1 MKLASIGGIPTS
13 PNLVENVLFKSEITL
28 HDYDI
33 LLWNPVLFI
42 NEYFPNANNIKYQNE
57 GIILDEVNFNKILK
71 DIARRDK
78 EMNNMLESGK
88 NLFIYTPYPIFIY
101 TTNAQTVN
109 LLDYFTVLSVKTS
122 SASGKRIEFRGDEMF
137 VPFWEQNKD
146 ILDYKAVFDEVA
158 GKPLFYIQGSQFV
171 VGSYI
176 KVKKGHIIFLPTI
189 NPHANNPSDVE
200 KVLRDYLQSII
211 ALDKALQ
218 KSSEEF
224 ELPEWSKNYVLPH
237 EYKYK
242 GDLLQL
248 EEELNMLRR
257 RADEQKRLITEIE
270 RNKILFTGKGKVLK
284 LQVKKIFEELGFTVT
299 EAEPGRAD
307 LVLQYYDK
315 IAVVEV
321 KGVDRKS
328 AAESHARQLEQWVSE
343 YYLDNNGV
351 KAKGILIVNAFKDT
365 PLTDRKEPPFPDQ
378 MLPYAQAREHCLMT
392 GLQLLGLYLDC
403 QDDDEKKRKMIDLMF
418 GTNGIFSEYQNWTNF
433 IANENKTEATTT

>member
-1 MKLASIGGIPTS
+1 
-13 PNLVENVLFKSEITL
+13 
-28 HDYDI
+28 
-33 LLWNPVLFI
+33 
-42 NEYFPNANNIKYQNE
+42 
-57 GIILDEVNFNKILK
+57 
-71 DIARRDK
+71 
-78 EMNNMLESGK
+78 MLESGK

-257 RADEQKRLITEIE
+257 RVDEQKRLITEIE
-270 RNKILFTGKGKVLK
+270 RNKILFTGKGKVLE

-299 EAEPGRAD
+299 EGEPGRDD

-365 PLTDRKEPPFPDQ
+365 PLTDRKEAPFPDQ

-392 GLQLLGLYLDC
+392 GLQLLGLYLDCQEYLDC